1 MIKLGK
7 FNTMRVVRLVD
18 FGAYLGD
25 PDDEKSAEILLP
37 ARYMP
42 EDLRPGDTIDVF
54 VYRDNENRPIATTD
68 EPYATVGEFAYMQV
82 NQVNDIGAFL
92 DWGLVKELLVPFSEQ
107 KAKMR
112 PGGIYLVYVY
122 LDDATQRIVASAK
135 IEKFLGNVFPE
146 YKIGQRV
153 RALVYQHTD
162 IGYKALVDN
171 LHQGLL
177 YENELFR
184 PVELEE
190 TVEAYVKRVRP
201 DGKIDL
207 TLSSSTRDRVD
218 EISDRIIEYLRK
230 PDASA
235 VSDHLSPEE
244 IRKLF
249 GCSKKD
255 FKKAVGM
262 LYRSHAVS
270 IGSEDKLIRL
280 SGDAL

>member
-1 MIKLGK
+1 
-7 FNTMRVVRLVD
+7 MRVVRLVD

-162 IGYKALVDN
+162 IGYKAIVDN

-201 DGKIDL
+201 DGKLDL

-230 PDASA
+230 SDASE

>member
-162 IGYKALVDN
+162 IGYKAIVDN

-207 TLSSSTRDRVD
+207 TLSSSTHDRVD

>member
-1 MIKLGK
+1 MIKLGQ
-7 FNTMRVVRLVD
+7 FNTKRVVRLVD

-54 VYRDNENRPIATTD
+54 VYRDNEKRLIATTD

-162 IGYKALVDN
+162 IGYKAIVDN

>member
-25 PDDEKSAEILLP
+25 PDDEKSVEILLP

-162 IGYKALVDN
+162 IGYKAIVDN

>member
-25 PDDEKSAEILLP
+25 PDDEKSAERLLP

-162 IGYKALVDN
+162 IGYKAIVDN

>member
-162 IGYKALVDN
+162 IGYKAIVDN

-201 DGKIDL
+201 DGKLDL

>member
-162 IGYKALVDN
+162 IGYKAIVDN

-235 VSDHLSPEE
+235 ASDHLSPEE

>member
-7 FNTMRVVRLVD
+7 FNTMCVVRLVD

-162 IGYKALVDN
+162 IGYKAIVDN

>member
-42 EDLRPGDTIDVF
+42 EELRPGDTIDVF

-162 IGYKALVDN
+162 IGYKAIVDN

>member
-162 IGYKALVDN
+162 IGYKAIVDN

-207 TLSSSTRDRVD
+207 TLSSSTRDRVA

>member
-162 IGYKALVDN
+162 IGYKAIVDN

>member
-162 IGYKALVDN
+162 IGYKAIVDN

-201 DGKIDL
+201 DG
-207 TLSSSTRDRVD
+207 TRDRVD

>member
-7 FNTMRVVRLVD
+7 FNTMRVVRFVD

-162 IGYKALVDN
+162 IGYKAIVDN

>member
-92 DWGLVKELLVPFSEQ
+92 DWGLVKEQLVPFSEQ

-162 IGYKALVDN
+162 IGYKAIVDN

>member
-162 IGYKALVDN
+162 IGYKAIVDN

-177 YENELFR
+177 YENELFP

>member
-18 FGAYLGD
+18 FGAYFGD

-162 IGYKALVDN
+162 IGYKAIVDN

>member
-7 FNTMRVVRLVD
+7 FNTMRMVRLVD

-162 IGYKALVDN
+162 IGYKAIVDN

>member
-162 IGYKALVDN
+162 IGYNAKVDN

>member
-162 IGYKALVDN
+162 IGYKAIVDN

-207 TLSSSTRDRVD
+207 TLSSSTRNRVD

>member
-162 IGYKALVDN
+162 IGYKAIVDN

-207 TLSSSTRDRVD
+207 TLSSSTRDRVG

>member
-1 MIKLGK
+1 M
-7 FNTMRVVRLVD
+7 
-18 FGAYLGD
+18 
-25 PDDEKSAEILLP
+25 
-37 ARYMP
+37 
-42 EDLRPGDTIDVF
+42 
-54 VYRDNENRPIATTD
+54 
-68 EPYATVGEFAYMQV
+68 
-82 NQVNDIGAFL
+82 
-92 DWGLVKELLVPFSEQ
+92 
-107 KAKMR
+107 
-112 PGGIYLVYVY
+112 
-122 LDDATQRIVASAK
+122 
-135 IEKFLGNVFPE
+135 
-146 YKIGQRV
+146 
-153 RALVYQHTD
+153 
-162 IGYKALVDN
+162 
-171 LHQGLL
+171 L

>member
-1 MIKLGK
+1 ML
-7 FNTMRVVRLVD
+7 FR
-18 FGAYLGD
+18 
-25 PDDEKSAEILLP
+25 S
-37 ARYMP
+37 
-42 EDLRPGDTIDVF
+42 
-54 VYRDNENRPIATTD
+54 
-68 EPYATVGEFAYMQV
+68 V

-162 IGYKALVDN
+162 IGYKAIVDN

>member
-122 LDDATQRIVASAK
+122 LDDATQRIVASAQ
-135 IEKFLGNVFPE
+135 IENFLGNVFPE

-162 IGYKALVDN
+162 IGYKAIVDN

>member
-25 PDDEKSAEILLP
+25 PDDEKSAGILLP

-162 IGYKALVDN
+162 IGYKAIVDN

>member
-162 IGYKALVDN
+162 IGYKAIVDN

-201 DGKIDL
+201 DGKLDL

-230 PDASA
+230 SDASA

>member
-171 LHQGLL
+171 LHQGLH

>member
-25 PDDEKSAEILLP
+25 PDDEKSAEIHLP

-162 IGYKALVDN
+162 IGYKAIVDN

-201 DGKIDL
+201 DGKLDL